1 VQFAAWRFFYLEES
15 MTLPDAILD
24 IANQSLPK
32 HVAIIMDG
40 NGRWAQ
46 QRGKIRVAGHKA
58 GVASVRQVVSVASRL
73 GVEALTLFAFS
84 SENWRR
90 PENEVSALMELFMF
104 VLAREV
110 RKLHDSNIRLRV
122 IGDVQAFSGR
132 LQKKVREAEALTEK
146 NTGMTLNIAAN
157 YGGRWDI
164 AKATQQ
170 IAENICSGTL
180 MPEQIDETL
189 LASYMSM
196 ADQPDVDLLIRT
208 GGDHRISNFLLWQ
221 IAYAE
226 LYFTPVLW
234 PDFGEEQFLDAIASF
249 VSRERRFGCTG
260 EQIKSWLVSSTNN
273 S

>member
-1 VQFAAWRFFYLEES
+1 MALFYLEES
-15 MTLPDAILD
+15 MTLPDAISD
-24 IANQSLPK
+24 IANQSMPK

-58 GVASVRQVVSVASRL
+58 GVASVRQVVSIASRM
-73 GVEALTLFAFS
+73 GINALTLFAFS

-90 PENEVSALMELFMF
+90 PATEVSALMELFMF

-122 IGDVQAFSGR
+122 VGDIHGFSER
-132 LQKKVREAEALTEK
+132 LQKKIREAEALTGS

-164 AKATQQ
+164 VQATQK
-170 IAENICSGTL
+170 IAIKLANGSL
-180 MPEQIDETL
+180 MPEQIDEAL
-189 LASYMSM
+189 LAEHLSM
-196 ADQPDVDLLIRT
+196 ADIPDVDLLIRT

-260 EQIKSWLVSSTNN
+260 DQIKNWLISSAKH

>member
-1 VQFAAWRFFYLEES
+1 
-15 MTLPDAILD
+15 MTLPDAISD
-24 IANQSLPK
+24 IANQSMPK

-46 QRGKIRVAGHKA
+46 QRGKMRVAGHKA
-58 GVASVRQVVSVASRL
+58 GVTSVRQVVSIASRM
-73 GVEALTLFAFS
+73 GIHALTLFAFS

-90 PENEVSALMELFMF
+90 PETEVSALMELFMF

-110 RKLHDSNIRLRV
+110 RKLHNSNIRLRV
-122 IGDVQAFSGR
+122 IGDIHGFSER
-132 LQKKVREAEALTEK
+132 LQKKIHEAEALTAH
-146 NTGMTLNIAAN
+146 NDGLTLNIAAN

-164 AKATQQ
+164 VQATQKVAKQ
-170 IAENICSGTL
+170 LANGTL
-180 MPEQIDETL
+180 MPEQIDEAL
-189 LASYMSM
+189 LAEHLSM
-196 ADQPDVDLLIRT
+196 ADIPDVDLLIRT

-260 EQIKSWLVSSTNN
+260 DQIKNWLTSSVKN

>member
-1 VQFAAWRFFYLEES
+1 
-15 MTLPDAILD
+15 MTLPDAISD

-58 GVASVRQVVSVASRL
+58 GVASVRQVVSTASRM
-73 GVEALTLFAFS
+73 GIKALTLFAFS

-90 PENEVSALMELFMF
+90 PETEVSALMELFMF

-122 IGDVQAFSGR
+122 IGDIHGFSER
-132 LQKKVREAEALTEK
+132 LQKKIREAEGLTAH
-146 NTGMTLNIAAN
+146 NDGLTLNIAAN

-164 AKATQQ
+164 VQATQKLT
-170 IAENICSGTL
+170 AKICDGSL
-180 MPEQIDETL
+180 KPEQINEAL
-189 LASYMSM
+189 LAEHLSM
-196 ADQPDVDLLIRT
+196 ADIPDVDLLIRT
-208 GGDHRISNFLLWQ
+208 GGDHRVSNFLLWQ

-226 LYFTPVLW
+226 LFFTPVLW

-249 VSRERRFGCTG
+249 ISRERRFGCTG
-260 EQIKSWLVSSTNN
+260 DQIKNWLVSSANN